1 MTAGGYFAEVAEV
14 TVLPNKKIKVNKVW
28 AVGDVGSQIV
38 NPSGAESQV
47 QGGIMD
53 GLSEMIQE
61 ITLKDGRVT
70 LANFHQHP
78 LLRISQAPAIEVH
91 FLRSGNPPTGLGEP
105 PLPPILP
112 AVANAIFAVTGERIR
127 TMPIRRQGFSFA

>member
-112 AVANAIFAVTGERIR
+112 AVANAIFAITGERIR

>member
-1 MTAGGYFAEVAEV
+1 
-14 TVLPNKKIKVNKVW
+14 VLPNKKIKVNKVW

-47 QGGIMD
+47 QGGIID

-70 LANFHQHP
+70 QANFHQHP
-78 LLRISQAPAIEVH
+78 LLRISQAPSIEVH
-91 FLRSGNPPTGLGEP
+91 FLKSNYPPTGLGEP

-127 TMPIRRQGFSFA
+127 TMPITKQGFSFA

>member
-1 MTAGGYFAEVAEV
+1 
-14 TVLPNKKIKVNKVW
+14 
-28 AVGDVGSQIV
+28 VGSQIV

-70 LANFHQHP
+70 QANFHQHP

-91 FLRSGNPPTGLGEP
+91 FLRSGNLSRNSKSQTTRK
-105 PLPPILP
+105 
-112 AVANAIFAVTGERIR
+112 NAHF
-127 TMPIRRQGFSFA
+127 